1 MLVGFCANFTNRG
14 GVISLFVCQL
24 KLDKRTISISLGCKF
39 RGSAMPVRRERAYI
53 GKGS

>member
-1 MLVGFCANFTNRG
+1 MLVGVLCKFHKSG
-14 GVISLFVCQL
+14 GVFSLFVCQL